1 MTWDP
6 AAPGSQPNAGPTWA
20 QPVPGPDPG
29 WHAHTGITPP
39 VEAPTLHAP
48 HPPVFVEDDRRQS
61 GEAQASAPAHPAHK
75 GGRHAQR
82 DPRSGMGGFL
92 KELPFLLVIGFG
104 IVVLA
109 KAFVVQAFYIPSG
122 SMEDTLHV
130 NDRVLVNRQSY
141 LFGEPQR
148 GDVIVFRNWDDV
160 GQDVLAPSV
169 WQYVGRSLREGIGLG
184 SGGKQDLIKR
194 VIGLP
199 GDTVEVRDSRA
210 VVNGATMDEPYVL
223 VDGPDPLANMP
234 PQVVPEGHYFVLGDH
249 RNNSADSRAG
259 GVRFVDEDVV
269 VGRAFLRAWPFD
281 RVGGLGGPPIPAR

>member
-1 MTWDP
+1 MTWGP
-6 AAPGSQPNAGPTWA
+6 APPGSQPNADPTWSA
-20 QPVPGPDPG
+20 PVSGAEPG
-29 WHAHTGITPP
+29 WHANVGVTPP
-39 VEAPTLHAP
+39 PEAPTLHAP
-48 HPPVFVEDDRRQS
+48 PDPTHAEHGRQPQGHARS
-61 GEAQASAPAHPAHK
+61 K

-92 KELPFLLVIGFG
+92 RELPFLLVIGFG

-148 GDVIVFRNWDDV
+148 GDVVVFRNWDDV
-160 GQDVLAPSV
+160 GQDVPPSSV
-169 WQYVGRSLREGIGLG
+169 WQYVGRSLREGIGFG

-194 VIGLP
+194 VVGLP
-199 GDTVEVRDSRA
+199 GDTVEVRDSH
-210 VVNGATMDEPYVL
+210 VIVNGVLQDEPYVFI
-223 VDGPDPLANMP
+223 DGPDPLANMA
-234 PQVVPEGHYFVLGDH
+234 PQVVPDGHYFVLGDH

-259 GVRFVDEDVV
+259 GVRFVDEDVI
-269 VGRAFLRAWPFD
+269 VGRAFLRVWPFD
-281 RVGGLGGPPIPAR
+281 RIGGLGGPPTPAG

>member
-1 MTWDP
+1 MSTDP
-6 AAPGSQPNAGPTWA
+6 APPGSTPNVEGSWAAPATATQPGWGTVGVADPTVAEGAGA
-20 QPVPGPDPG
+20 YEPVPTVVDPD
-29 WHAHTGITPP
+29 ARRRDRA
-39 VEAPTLHAP
+39 EARVRA
-48 HPPVFVEDDRRQS
+48 
-61 GEAQASAPAHPAHK
+61 K

-92 KELPFLLVIGFG
+92 RELPFLLIIGFG

-122 SMEDTLHV
+122 SMENTLHV
-130 NDRVLVNRQSY
+130 DDRVLVNRQSY

-160 GQDVLAPSV
+160 GEDMASPSV
-169 WQYVGRSLREGIGLG
+169 LEYVGRSLREGIGLG

-194 VIGLP
+194 VVGVP

-210 VVNGATMDEPYVL
+210 IVNGVRLDEPYVFI
-223 VDGPDPLANMP
+223 DGPDPLANMP
-234 PQVVPEGHYFVLGDH
+234 PQQVPDGHYLVLGDH

-259 GVRFVDEDVV
+259 GVRFVDEDAI
-269 VGRAFLRAWPFD
+269 VGRAFLRVWPLD
-281 RVGGLGGPPIPAR
+281 RIGGLGGPPTEAG